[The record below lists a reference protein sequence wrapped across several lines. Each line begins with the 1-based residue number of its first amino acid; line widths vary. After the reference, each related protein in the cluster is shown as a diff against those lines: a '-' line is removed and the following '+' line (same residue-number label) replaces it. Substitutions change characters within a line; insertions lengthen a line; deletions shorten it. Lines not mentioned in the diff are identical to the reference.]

1 VSVRTSVFRSVTAAD
16 RVDYPALERS
26 VQKWWEEHDVLQRYL
41 HRNDQSEKQ
50 FSFLDGPITANNPLG
65 VHHAWGRTYK
75 DIYQRYQ
82 TMQGYKQRYQN
93 GFDSQGLWV
102 EVEVEKELGFKS
114 KLDIEAFGIAEFVE
128 RCKERVFKFAKR
140 MIEQSIRLGY
150 WMDWGNDYYT
160 LSDENNYTIWSFLK
174 ECFERGLIY
183 KGHDVM
189 TWCPR
194 CATGIS
200 TMETL
205 SEDYQETSHLSL
217 YVRFPL
223 VDRPGEYLLAW
234 TTTPWTLAANVA
246 AVVHP
251 DLPYV
256 KVAQDGE
263 YYYLAEALLPLLRA
277 LKGRDKGDYH
287 VVETLK
293 GSDMVGW
300 KYRGPFD
307 ELPAQQGIVHT
318 VIPWKEVSA
327 TEGTGIVHI
336 APGSGR
342 EDFAL
347 SKEFHLPVIA
357 PVDEFGVYLEGF
369 GWLTGQTAADVGRQI
384 AENLAQKGLLYR
396 TQTYKHRYPI
406 CWRCKTELI
415 FRLVDEWYI
424 SMGQL
429 RYEIMDVVRQATWIP
444 AFGLERELDW
454 LRNMDDWMISK
465 KRYWGLA
472 LPIYE
477 CPRCGTFEVI
487 GSRQEL
493 KERAVEGWEEFEG
506 HSPHRPWVDAVKI
519 KCRQCGNAVARIK
532 DVGNPWLDAGI
543 VPFSTLHYRTDRK
556 YWEQWF
562 PADFVTES
570 FPGQFKNWF
579 YSLLVMSTVLE
590 GTTPFKTL
598 FGYGTLLGEDGT
610 PMHKSKGNL
619 VIFDEAAER
628 VGSDT
633 MRWLFATHVP
643 EQNLNFPRIPTDED
657 IERSVE
663 TGLPV
668 RLSEKWMLVRR
679 ALDKLWNV
687 YGFFVTYAN
696 IDACDPTH
704 HGLPVSRRSELDR
717 WILSELQQTIREVTN
732 GLDRYDTSK
741 PTAALQEFLEDVSN
755 WYLRRSR
762 ERFWKAGMDNDKVAA
777 YLTLYECL
785 TTLVMLLA
793 PFMPFAMEEMYQN
806 LVRSVNGE
814 AAFSVHLGDWPRV
827 NEELLDEKLTNE
839 THLAMRIVG
848 LGRAAREKAQI
859 KVRQPLGA
867 MFVRVADRDEEE
879 VLLRLSWQV
888 LEELNIKQLHLMS
901 DDSNMLAYTLKPQVK
916 VLGPKYG
923 LLLQKILAAF
933 KALDA
938 HGAQEAARA
947 LHETGKLH
955 FAIDGHH
962 IELTP
967 DEIEVVATAR
977 PGFAAAEDRGY
988 VVVLET
994 TITPELREEGL
1005 VRDLTHYVQGMRK
1018 RAGFTIEDH
1027 IQLSLYTSEDLASI
1041 LRRHKKTLQ
1050 SETLAD
1056 TLSIVVD
1063 QPAASLRDEVYR
1075 EKISPR
1081 ELKKLENYTV
1091 EVVLGRL

>member
-1 VSVRTSVFRSVTAAD
+1 
-16 RVDYPALERS
+16 
-26 VQKWWEEHDVLQRYL
+26 
-41 HRNDQSEKQ
+41 
-50 FSFLDGPITANNPLG
+50 
-65 VHHAWGRTYK
+65 
-75 DIYQRYQ
+75 
-82 TMQGYKQRYQN
+82 
-93 GFDSQGLWV
+93 
-102 EVEVEKELGFKS
+102 
-114 KLDIEAFGIAEFVE
+114 
-128 RCKERVFKFAKR
+128 
-140 MIEQSIRLGY
+140 
-150 WMDWGNDYYT
+150 
-160 LSDENNYTIWSFLK
+160 
-174 ECFERGLIY
+174 
-183 KGHDVM
+183 M

-194 CATGIS
+194 CATGTS
-200 TMETL
+200 NMETL
-205 SEDYQETSHLSL
+205 AEDYQETSHLSL

-223 VDRPGEYLLAW
+223 EDRPGEYLLVW

-246 AVVHP
+246 AAVHP

-263 YYYLAEALLPLLRA
+263 YFYLAEALLPLLRA

-307 ELPAQQGIVHT
+307 ELPVQQGIVHT
-318 VIPWKEVSA
+318 IIPWKEVSA
-327 TEGTGIVHI
+327 TGGTGIVHI

-369 GWLTGQTAADVGRQI
+369 GWLTGQTAADVGQQI

-396 TQTYKHRYPI
+396 PQTYKHRYPI

-424 SMGQL
+424 SMDQL
-429 RYEIMDVVRQATWIP
+429 RYEIIDVVREATWIP

-477 CPRCGTFEVI
+477 CPQCGTFEVI

-493 KERAVEGWEEFEG
+493 EERAVEGWEEFEG

-519 KCRQCGNAVARIK
+519 KCRQCGNEVARIK

-543 VPFSTLHYRTDRK
+543 VPFSTLHYRTDRQ

-579 YSLLVMSTVLE
+579 YSMLVMSTVLE
-590 GTTPFKTL
+590 NQTPFKTL
-598 FGYGTLLGEDGT
+598 FGYALLMGEDGT

-619 VIFDEAAER
+619 VVFDDAAER

-633 MRWLFATHVP
+633 MRWLFANHNP
-643 EQNLNFPRIPTDED
+643 EQNLSFPRIPTDED
-657 IERSVE
+657 MEKSAQ
-663 TGLPV
+663 TGLQV

-679 ALDKLWNV
+679 MLDKLWNV

-696 IDACDPTH
+696 IDAFDPMKFQSS
-704 HGLPVSRRSELDR
+704 VAQRSELDR
-717 WILSELQQTIREVTN
+717 WILSELQQTIQVVTN
-732 GLDRYDTSK
+732 GLEEYDTSK
-741 PTAALQEFLEDVSN
+741 PAEAMQEFMEDLSN

-762 ERFWKAGMDNDKVAA
+762 ERFWKTGMDNDKVAA

-785 TTLVMLLA
+785 TTLVILLA
-793 PFMPFAMEEMYQN
+793 PIMPFITEKIYQN
-806 LVRSVNGE
+806 LVRSVNTN
-814 AAFSVHLGDWPRV
+814 APSSVHLFDWPKG
-827 NEELLDEKLTNE
+827 NEELLDERLSSE
-839 THLAMRIVG
+839 TQLVMRVVN

-859 KVRQPLGA
+859 KVRQPLNA
-867 MFVRVADRDEEE
+867 LYVRVLNPLEEE
-879 VLLRLSWQV
+879 ALLRHSEQI
-888 LEELNIKQLHLMS
+888 LEELNMKYLHFMS
-901 DDSNMLAYTLKPQVK
+901 NDSNMLAYTLKPQVK
-916 VLGPKYG
+916 ILGPKYG
-923 LLLQKILAAF
+923 PLVQKILAAF
-933 KALDA
+933 KSLDTHVAL
-938 HGAQEAARA
+938 EAAN
-947 LHETGKLH
+947 LLNETGTLN
-955 FAIDGHH
+955 FTIDGQQ
-962 IELTP
+962 IELTL
-967 DEIEVVATAR
+967 DEVEVIATAR
-977 PGFAAAEDRGY
+977 PGFVATEERGY
-988 VVVLET
+988 VVALET
-994 TITPELREEGL
+994 TITSELREEGL
-1005 VRDLTHYVQGMRK
+1005 VRDLTHYIQDMRK
-1018 RAGFTIEDH
+1018 KAGFNIEDH
-1027 IQLSLYTSEDLASI
+1027 ISLTLYTDEDLASI
-1041 LRRHKKTLQ
+1041 LHRHETTLG

-1056 TLSIVVD
+1056 SLSIRLD
-1063 QPAASLRDEVYR
+1063 QPATQIPGEAYR
-1075 EKISPR
+1075 ENISPH

-1091 EVVLGRL
+1091 EVVLARL